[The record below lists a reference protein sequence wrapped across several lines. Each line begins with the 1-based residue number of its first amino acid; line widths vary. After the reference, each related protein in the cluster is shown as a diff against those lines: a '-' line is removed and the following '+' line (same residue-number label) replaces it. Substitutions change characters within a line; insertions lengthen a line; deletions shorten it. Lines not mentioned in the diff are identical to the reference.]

1 MIQQVAFE
9 VPAEIALGIAS
20 GKYVQWGGVVRD
32 NAGRIIC
39 LLKPADVQNGANKAL
54 RIADQAVQ
62 LAKQNKKVAIAALAF
77 AGVAAVG
84 GGIYAGMTH
93 VRHSKEDAMR
103 KRCMADF
110 SAAFSEYLKALGDG
124 ELTVEKI
131 DRLEDAIVAL
141 NDGKEGF
148 TVEIKDDQFED
159 IVKSVRDYTERLS
172 KANGEKA
179 PNVILGLFEKKPNDV
194 EGLREC
200 LNTQREILVRAA

>member
-9 VPAEIALGIAS
+9 VPAEIALGLAT

-32 NAGRIIC
+32 GAGRIITH
-39 LLKPADVQNGANKAL
+39 LKPADVERGANKAL
-54 RIADQAVQ
+54 CIADQAVQ
-62 LAKQNKKVAIAALAF
+62 LAKQNKKVAIAALAV
-77 AGVAAVG
+77 AGVAAVSG
-84 GGIYAGMTH
+84 GVYAGVTC
-93 VRHSKEDAMR
+93 VRQSKEEAAR
-103 KRCMADF
+103 KRRMADF
-110 SAAFSEYLKALGDG
+110 SAAFSEYLKVLGDG

-131 DRLEDAIVAL
+131 DKLEDAIAAL
-141 NDGKEGF
+141 NDDKEGF

-159 IVKSVRDYTERLS
+159 IVKSVRDYTERIS

>member
-84 GGIYAGMTH
+84 GGIYAGVTC
-93 VRHSKEDAMR
+93 VRQSKEEAAR
-103 KRCMADF
+103 KRRMTDF
-110 SAAFSEYLKALGDG
+110 SAAFSEYLKVLGDG

-131 DRLEDAIVAL
+131 DKLEDAIAAL
-141 NDGKEGF
+141 NDDKEGF

>member
-9 VPAEIALGIAS
+9 VPAEIAAGLAT

-32 NAGRIIC
+32 GAGHIVRH
-39 LLKPADVQNGANKAL
+39 LKSADVQNGANKAL

-62 LAKQNKKVAIAALAF
+62 LAKQNKKVAIAALAV

-103 KRCMADF
+103 KKQMADF
-110 SAAFSEYLKALGDG
+110 NSAFSEYLKALGDG
-124 ELTVEKI
+124 ELTIEMI
-131 DRLEDAIVAL
+131 DRLEGAITAL
-141 NDGKEGF
+141 NGGKEGF
-148 TVEIKDDQFED
+148 SVEIKGEQFEG
-159 IVKSVRDYTERLS
+159 IVKSVRDYTDRLS

-179 PNVILGLFEKKPNDV
+179 SNAVLKLFEKKPNDV

-200 LNTQREILVRAA
+200 LNTQREILLRAA

>member
-9 VPAEIALGIAS
+9 VPAEIALGLAT

-32 NAGRIIC
+32 GAGRIITH
-39 LLKPADVQNGANKAL
+39 LKPADVERGANKAL

-62 LAKQNKKVAIAALAF
+62 LAKQNKKVAIAALAV
-77 AGVAAVG
+77 AGVAAVSG
-84 GGIYAGMTH
+84 GVYAGVTC
-93 VRHSKEDAMR
+93 VRQSKEEAAR
-103 KRCMADF
+103 KRRMADF
-110 SAAFSEYLKALGDG
+110 SAAFSEYLKVLGDG

-131 DRLEDAIVAL
+131 GKLEDAIAAL
-141 NDGKEGF
+141 NDDKEGF

>member
-194 EGLREC
+194 EGLREF

>member
-62 LAKQNKKVAIAALAF
+62 LAKQNKKVAIAALAV
-77 AGVAAVG
+77 AGLAAVG
-84 GGIYAGMTH
+84 GSVYAGVTR
-93 VRHSKEDAMR
+93 VRRGKEDAMR
-103 KRCMADF
+103 KKQMAGF
-110 SAAFSEYLKALGDG
+110 NSAFSEYLKALGDG
-124 ELTVEKI
+124 ELTIEMI
-131 DRLEDAIVAL
+131 DRLEDAITAL

-148 TVEIKDDQFED
+148 TVEIKGEQFED
-159 IVKSVRDYTERLS
+159 IVKSVRDYTDRLS
-172 KANGEKA
+172 KANGEKTSNA
-179 PNVILGLFEKKPNDV
+179 VLKLFEKKPNDI
-194 EGLREC
+194 EGLKEC
-200 LNTQREILVRAA
+200 LNTQRGILLRAA

>member
-9 VPAEIALGIAS
+9 VPAEIALGLAT

-32 NAGRIIC
+32 GAGRIITH
-39 LLKPADVQNGANKAL
+39 LKPADVERGANKAL
-54 RIADQAVQ
+54 CIADQAVQ
-62 LAKQNKKVAIAALAF
+62 LAKQNKKVAIAALAV
-77 AGVAAVG
+77 AGVAAVSG
-84 GGIYAGMTH
+84 GVYAGVTC
-93 VRHSKEDAMR
+93 VRQSKEEAAR
-103 KRCMADF
+103 KRRMADF
-110 SAAFSEYLKALGDG
+110 SAAFSEYLKVLGDG

-131 DRLEDAIVAL
+131 DKLEDAIAAL

>member
-9 VPAEIALGIAS
+9 VPAEIAVGLAS

-32 NAGRIIC
+32 GAGHIVKH
-39 LLKPADVQNGANKAL
+39 LKPADVQNGANKAL

-62 LAKQNKKVAIAALAF
+62 LAKQNKKVAIAALAV

-103 KRCMADF
+103 KKQMADF
-110 SAAFSEYLKALGDG
+110 NSTFSEYLKALGDG
-124 ELTVEKI
+124 ELTIEMI
-131 DRLEDAIVAL
+131 DRLEGAITAL
-141 NDGKEGF
+141 NGGKEGF
-148 TVEIKDDQFED
+148 SVEIKGEQFED

-179 PNVILGLFEKKPNDV
+179 PNVILGLFEKKPNDI
-194 EGLREC
+194 EGLKEC
-200 LNTQREILVRAA
+200 LNTQRGILLRAA

>member
-84 GGIYAGMTH
+84 GGIYAGVTC
-93 VRHSKEDAMR
+93 VRQSKEEAAR
-103 KRCMADF
+103 KRRMADF
-110 SAAFSEYLKALGDG
+110 SAAFSEYLKVLGDG

-131 DRLEDAIVAL
+131 DKLEDAIAAL
-141 NDGKEGF
+141 NDDKEGF

>member
-9 VPAEIALGIAS
+9 VPTEIALGLAT

-32 NAGRIIC
+32 GAGHIVKH
-39 LLKPADVQNGANKAL
+39 LKPADVQNGANKAL
-54 RIADQAVQ
+54 QIADQAAQ
-62 LAKQNKKVAIAALAF
+62 LAKQNKKVAIAALAV

-103 KRCMADF
+103 KKQMADF
-110 SAAFSEYLKALGDG
+110 NSAFSEYLKALGDG
-124 ELTVEKI
+124 ELTIEMI
-131 DRLEDAIVAL
+131 DGLEGAITAL

-148 TVEIKDDQFED
+148 TVEIKGEQFED

-179 PNVILGLFEKKPNDV
+179 PNVIVGLFEKKPNDI
-194 EGLREC
+194 EGLKEC
-200 LNTQREILVRAA
+200 LNTQRGILLRAA

>member
-1 MIQQVAFE
+1 MIQQVAFD
-9 VPAEIALGIAS
+9 VPTEIAVGLAT

-62 LAKQNKKVAIAALAF
+62 LAKRNKKVAIAALAV
-77 AGVAAVG
+77 AGVAVVG

-93 VRHSKEDAMR
+93 VRHGKEDAMR

-110 SAAFSEYLKALGDG
+110 STAFSEYLKALGDG
-124 ELTVEKI
+124 ELTVEMI
-131 DRLEDAIVAL
+131 DRLEDTIAAL

-148 TVEIKDDQFED
+148 TVEIKGEQFED
-159 IVKSVRDYTERLS
+159 IVKSVRDYTDRLS
-172 KANGEKA
+172 KANGEKTSNA
-179 PNVILGLFEKKPNDV
+179 ILKLFEKKPNAI
-194 EGLREC
+194 EGLKEC
-200 LNTQREILVRAA
+200 LNTQRGILLRAG

>member
-9 VPAEIALGIAS
+9 VPAEIAAGLAA

-32 NAGRIIC
+32 GAGHIVRH
-39 LLKPADVQNGANKAL
+39 LKPADVQNGANKAL

-62 LAKQNKKVAIAALAF
+62 PAKQNKKVAIAALAV

-103 KRCMADF
+103 KKQMADF
-110 SAAFSEYLKALGDG
+110 NSTFSEYLKALGDG
-124 ELTVEKI
+124 ELTIEMI
-131 DRLEDAIVAL
+131 DRLEGAITAL
-141 NDGKEGF
+141 NGGKEGF
-148 TVEIKDDQFED
+148 SVEIKGEQFED
-159 IVKSVRDYTERLS
+159 IVKSVRDYTDRLS

-179 PNVILGLFEKKPNDV
+179 PNAVLKLFEKKPNDV

-200 LNTQREILVRAA
+200 LNTQREILLRAA

>member
-9 VPAEIALGIAS
+9 VPAEIALGLAA
-20 GKYVQWGGVVRD
+20 GKYIQWGGVVRD
-32 NAGRIIC
+32 GAGHIVKH
-39 LLKPADVQNGANKAL
+39 LKPADVQNGANKAL
-54 RIADQAVQ
+54 QIADQAAQ
-62 LAKQNKKVAIAALAF
+62 LAKQNKKVAIAALAV

-93 VRHSKEDAMR
+93 VRHGKEEAMR

-110 SAAFSEYLKALGDG
+110 NAAFSEYLKALGDG

-131 DRLEDAIVAL
+131 DRLEDAIAAL

-148 TVEIKDDQFED
+148 TVEIKGDQFED
-159 IVKSVRDYTERLS
+159 IVKSVRDYTNRLS
-172 KANGEKA
+172 KANGQKTSS
-179 PNVILGLFEKKPNDV
+179 VILGLFEKKPNDV

-200 LNTQREILVRAA
+200 LSTQREILLRAA

>member
-9 VPAEIALGIAS
+9 VPAEIALGLAT

-32 NAGRIIC
+32 GAGHIVKH
-39 LLKPADVQNGANKAL
+39 LKPADVQNGANKAL
-54 RIADQAVQ
+54 QIADQAPQ
-62 LAKQNKKVAIAALAF
+62 LAKQNRKVAIAALAV

-103 KRCMADF
+103 KRRMADF

-131 DRLEDAIVAL
+131 DKLEDAIAAL
-141 NDGKEGF
+141 NDDKEGF

>member
-9 VPAEIALGIAS
+9 VPTEIALGLAT

-32 NAGRIIC
+32 GAGHIVKH
-39 LLKPADVQNGANKAL
+39 LKPADVQSGANKAL
-54 RIADQAVQ
+54 QIADQAAQ
-62 LAKQNKKVAIAALAF
+62 LAKQNKKVAIAALAV

-103 KRCMADF
+103 KKQMADF
-110 SAAFSEYLKALGDG
+110 NSAFSEFLKALGDG
-124 ELTVEKI
+124 ELTIEMI
-131 DRLEDAIVAL
+131 DRLEGAITAL

-148 TVEIKDDQFED
+148 TVEIKGEQFED

-179 PNVILGLFEKKPNDV
+179 PNVIVGLFEKKPNDI
-194 EGLREC
+194 EGLKEC
-200 LNTQREILVRAA
+200 LNTQRGILLRAA

>member
-9 VPAEIALGIAS
+9 VPAEIALDIAS

-32 NAGRIIC
+32 NAGRIVC
-39 LLKPADVQNGANKAL
+39 FLKPADVPNGANKAL

-62 LAKQNKKVAIAALAF
+62 LAKQNKKVAIAALAV

-84 GGIYAGMTH
+84 GGVYAGVTR

-103 KRCMADF
+103 KKKMAGF
-110 SAAFSEYLKALGDG
+110 NSAFSEYLKALGDG
-124 ELTVEKI
+124 ELTIEMI
-131 DRLEDAIVAL
+131 DRLEDAITAL

-148 TVEIKDDQFED
+148 TVVINGKQFED

-172 KANGEKA
+172 RANGEKA
-179 PNVILGLFEKKPNDV
+179 PNVILGLFEKKPNDI

-200 LNTQREILVRAA
+200 LSTQRGILLRAA

>member
-9 VPAEIALGIAS
+9 VPAEIALGLAT

-32 NAGRIIC
+32 GAGHIVKH
-39 LLKPADVQNGANKAL
+39 LKPADVQNGANKAL
-54 RIADQAVQ
+54 QIADQAAQ
-62 LAKQNKKVAIAALAF
+62 LAKQNRKVAIAALAV

-103 KRCMADF
+103 KRRMADF

-124 ELTVEKI
+124 ELTVEMI
-131 DRLEDAIVAL
+131 GRLEDAISAL
-141 NDGKEGF
+141 NDDKEGF

>member
-9 VPAEIALGIAS
+9 VPAEIALGLAT

-32 NAGRIIC
+32 GAGHIVKH
-39 LLKPADVQNGANKAL
+39 LKPADVQNGANKAL
-54 RIADQAVQ
+54 QIADQAAQ
-62 LAKQNKKVAIAALAF
+62 LAKQNRKVAIAALAV

-103 KRCMADF
+103 KRRMADF

-124 ELTVEKI
+124 ELTVEMI
-131 DRLEDAIVAL
+131 GRLEDAISAL
-141 NDGKEGF
+141 NDDKEGF

-179 PNVILGLFEKKPNDV
+179 PNVILGLFEKKSNDV

>member
-9 VPAEIALGIAS
+9 VPVEIALGLAT

-32 NAGRIIC
+32 NAGRIVQ

-54 RIADQAVQ
+54 CIADQAVQ
-62 LAKQNKKVAIAALAF
+62 LAKQNKKVAVAALAV

-84 GGIYAGMTH
+84 GGVYAGVTR
-93 VRHSKEDAMR
+93 VRHSKEDALR
-103 KRCMADF
+103 KKRMADF
-110 SAAFSEYLKALGDG
+110 NSAFSEYLKALGDG
-124 ELTVEKI
+124 DLAIEII
-131 DRLEDAIVAL
+131 DRLEDAITAL

-148 TVEIKDDQFED
+148 TVEINGKQFED

-179 PNVILGLFEKKPNDV
+179 PNVILGLFEKKPNDIEV
-194 EGLREC
+194 LKEC
-200 LNTQREILVRAA
+200 LNTQRGILLRAA

>member
-9 VPAEIALGIAS
+9 VPAEIALGLAT

-32 NAGRIIC
+32 GAGHIVKH
-39 LLKPADVQNGANKAL
+39 LKPADVQNGANKAL
-54 RIADQAVQ
+54 QIADQAAQ
-62 LAKQNKKVAIAALAF
+62 LAKQNRKVAIAALAV
-77 AGVAAVG
+77 AGVVAVG

-103 KRCMADF
+103 KRRMADF

-124 ELTVEKI
+124 ELTVEMI
-131 DRLEDAIVAL
+131 GRLEDAISAL
-141 NDGKEGF
+141 NDDKEGF

>member
-9 VPAEIALGIAS
+9 VPAEIALGLAT

-32 NAGRIIC
+32 GAGRIITH
-39 LLKPADVQNGANKAL
+39 LKPADVERGANKAL
-54 RIADQAVQ
+54 CIAGQAVQ
-62 LAKQNKKVAIAALAF
+62 LAKQNKKVAIAALAV
-77 AGVAAVG
+77 AGVAAVSG
-84 GGIYAGMTH
+84 GVYAGVTCL
-93 VRHSKEDAMR
+93 RQSKEEAAR
-103 KRCMADF
+103 KRRMADF
-110 SAAFSEYLKALGDG
+110 SAAFSEYLKVLGDG

-131 DRLEDAIVAL
+131 DKLEDAIAAL
-141 NDGKEGF
+141 NDDKEGF

>member
-9 VPAEIALGIAS
+9 VPTEIALGLAT

-32 NAGRIIC
+32 GAGHIVEH
-39 LLKPADVQNGANKAL
+39 LKPADVQNGANKAL
-54 RIADQAVQ
+54 QIADQAAQ
-62 LAKQNKKVAIAALAF
+62 LAKQNKKVAIAALAV

-103 KRCMADF
+103 KKQMADF
-110 SAAFSEYLKALGDG
+110 NSAFSEYLKALGDG
-124 ELTVEKI
+124 ELTIEMI
-131 DRLEDAIVAL
+131 DRLEGAITAL

-148 TVEIKDDQFED
+148 TVEIKGKQFED
-159 IVKSVRDYTERLS
+159 IVKSVRDYTNRLS
-172 KANGEKA
+172 KANSQKTSS
-179 PNVILGLFEKKPNDV
+179 VILGLLEKKSNDI

-200 LNTQREILVRAA
+200 LNTQRGVLLRAA